1 MRLSC
6 SKIVDDVMASISR
19 AECLAGYEDDVH
31 EVTDEEE
38 AEGGELEKPNSR
50 IAEVETINAKHAQE
64 DGQEKSG
71 VEVVSVGPVA
81 GLVPGEG

>member
-19 AECLAGYEDDVH
+19 AKCLAGYEDDVH

-64 DGQEKSG
+64 DGQEERG
-71 VEVVSVGPVA
+71 VEVVPVGPVA
-81 GLVPGEG
+81 GLVLGEG